1 MRLLYKESPA
11 NMRMIRLIKHFIKI
25 NSMKRSVLLAGIA
38 AGFLFACQDNSINEK
53 QDTMMMMDHHQEE
66 NANPVQLNNGEK
78 WEANPETTEQIK
90 KMIALT
96 DTFPALPVA
105 ADYSALKVK
114 LETEF
119 QLVFQKCTMTGEAHT
134 QLHNYLIPLKGM
146 IEELGSDNLAAAAQA
161 FDRAR
166 PTPRRRSGPS
176 ASSSMT

>member
-1 MRLLYKESPA
+1 MKK
-11 NMRMIRLIKHFIKI
+11 IILIAGLASGF
-25 NSMKRSVLLAGIA
+25 LLA
-38 AGFLFACQDNSINEK
+38 CQGNSVNEK
-53 QDTMMMMDHHQEE
+53 RDTMMMDHHGDE
-66 NANPVQLNNGEK
+66 NAKPVMLNNGEK

-96 DTFPALPVA
+96 DTFPALPTA
-105 ADYSALKVK
+105 ADYSALKTK

-161 FDRAR
+161 FDHIKQHLGKYENYFR
-166 PTPRRRSGPS
+166 
-176 ASSSMT
+176 